1 MIKNIALKLFGNSMT
16 LFWLLSD
23 VVEIKTPVSQMA
35 SDAHDIS
42 DEDMF
47 THTSFANMGKRLKAY
62 NDTLALLHEL
72 GIQHELE
79 LPELVLV
86 GDQST
91 GKSSL
96 MSGLA
101 GMNLPRSGGVCTR
114 CVIHIHSSRSA
125 NVSCRVSLRLKYR
138 YQPPNGRIEPH
149 HVSKENPF
157 PPWVPQHEISKEFK
171 TIDKLEEVEEV
182 LRWAQIAILNPDK
195 NHEQYIPGLGHTAMN
210 MSLNQ
215 AAECTTAKFSP
226 NVVALEL
233 KGTEYA
239 NLSYYDLPGVF
250 VTSTDENDMHLVKVV
265 ENLTAEYITHP
276 GAIILWAC
284 PMNQDPVNS
293 TTFKLIR
300 RNNAQSRTL
309 GVMTK
314 ADLIS
319 EDDPTSHQQ
328 WLSML
333 NGENNMRTGHGYFV
347 TSRQSNKSLEEQNR
361 WENRFFEGSSMRW
374 PVIFT
379 PFVERTGVGRLRK
392 HLSEMLFKALTDSMP
407 AIKNQVMS
415 RYDSACREFQALPE
429 APRNIEMEI
438 NRSLFAFV
446 ANVKAGMNHPDFS
459 SALQKLCEQF
469 RGYLLAMKPRVIL
482 SDASDYPDVI
492 DLGSEDESQSD
503 RSPPQP
509 PSRNLSGGKKRPQ
522 EPPFNTPSKKP
533 RKDTG
538 GITNFSNGSASR
550 YQAPA
555 INRGDDYRI
564 LRQQATNDN
573 QTPLGPFSNVDP
585 QMKQSIGQVRDIIKS
600 FSRAGLPDVV
610 SAEVYVF
617 LFQQAVI
624 PWERPMNT
632 MLRQCAKLVSDII
645 TKAAEDALS
654 GLRKRVIFD
663 RVSEIM
669 SRFIQERTDQTQE
682 WLRKTHK
689 MHTLKPFTLETSD
702 FQQLRSKETERLV
715 HNRHFHRWKAFRS
728 EPDLVYRPWGNMSAE
743 ERNRDLSMR
752 QIQASKMGP
761 DPFHKEIKVY
771 AYIGAYY
778 RLAASRFT
786 DAICLAISSDLF
798 PTITE
803 TLDTAYLEQELG
815 LLTEN
820 GTRSQSPE
828 VYERLMMEDMT
839 TSVKREKLRQE
850 VKKFEKALESIRQL
864 RRDEADPRSPK
875 ADGEAGDKARI

>member
-1 MIKNIALKLFGNSMT
+1 MCAMSPSFTRVSS
-16 LFWLLSD
+16 LSD

-347 TSRQSNKSLEEQNR
+347 TSR
-361 WENRFFEGSSMRW
+361 
-374 PVIFT
+374 
-379 PFVERTGVGRLRK
+379 
-392 HLSEMLFKALTDSMP
+392 HMP
-407 AIKNQVMS
+407 AIKNQVIS

-875 ADGEAGDKARI
+875 ADGEAAGDKARI